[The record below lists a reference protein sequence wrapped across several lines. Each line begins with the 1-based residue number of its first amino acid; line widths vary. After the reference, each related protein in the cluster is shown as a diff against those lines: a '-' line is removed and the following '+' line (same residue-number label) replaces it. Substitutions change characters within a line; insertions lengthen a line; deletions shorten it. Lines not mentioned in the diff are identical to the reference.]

1 MDRERLE
8 RLQGMATK
16 LCGARSVSLG
26 GKAERMGMVGL
37 EETEEG
43 SYQCLW
49 ISEGWA
55 SNGRGHSLFINAQ
68 QQNEGQWDKLQCR
81 KLHKT

>member
-1 MDRERLE
+1 MKMDRERLE

-43 SYQCLW
+43 SYQC
-49 ISEGWA
+49 
-55 SNGRGHSLFINAQ
+55 F
-68 QQNEGQWDKLQCR
+68 
-81 KLHKT
+81 